1 MRTLNQS
8 RISVYPMRVLFPPS
22 PRQRFDERSNVDGI
36 GGIARATG
44 GEVLGVLQNTNDFAS
59 SMAALCKRIDSY
71 YMLSFSIQPPQKK
84 FWVETKIQVSRP
96 KAKITAPKGFV
107 AGQ

>member
-1 MRTLNQS
+1 
-8 RISVYPMRVLFPPS
+8 MRVLFPPT
-22 PRQRFDERSNVDGI
+22 PRREIDPRSNVDGM

-59 SMAALCKRIDSY
+59 SMEALRKKTDSY

-84 FWVETKIQVSRP
+84 SWTETKIQVNRP
-96 KAKITAPKGFV
+96 GTKVTAPKGFV
-107 AGQ
+107 AGP